1 MTGFCDCLFNCA
13 LEISILAYL
22 LMGYVAVSRY
32 LDNGIGSEPVG
43 KQRVFNQAIMDQL
56 IAAINECKQPGKN
69 YGCTVDYCQMLFN

>member
-1 MTGFCDCLFNCA
+1 MN
-13 LEISILAYL
+13 
-22 LMGYVAVSRY
+22 RY

-56 IAAINECKQPGKN
+56 MAAINECKQPGKN